1 MGLIYEIS
9 DILSQNEHYRNL
21 KQTFFGNKFENNDKL
36 SVYNEDRN
44 ELINT
49 LEILQ
54 CQKLY
59 NMRFPEV

>member
-9 DILSQNEHYRNL
+9 NILSQNEHYRNL

-49 LEILQ
+49 LEIL
-54 CQKLY
+54 
-59 NMRFPEV
+59 

>member
-21 KQTFFGNKFENNDKL
+21 KQTFFDNKFENNDKL

-59 NMRFPEV
+59 NMRFP